1 MVGSSNQI
9 KQTPLIFQVW
19 LMNFYSFKFA
29 DKFSQSSGHVDFT
42 VEVERALRVL
52 DGAILVLCAVGG
64 VQVSVV
70 VSWVKS
76 KASSCL
82 SLGFFLSV
90 SRLLPVCL
98 QASPCLSPG
107 FSLSVSRL
115 LPVCLQAS
123 LSPTAVIAS
132 FQVLNPY
139 YILSS
144 CDYAFSHLAWVS

>member
-1 MVGSSNQI
+1 MVPSWCYVLLEGCR
-9 KQTPLIFQVW
+9 LV
-19 LMNFYSFKFA
+19 
-29 DKFSQSSGHVDFT
+29 SQSP
-42 VEVERALRVL
+42 ELRVRL
-52 DGAILVLCAVGG
+52 LPVCL
-64 VQVSVV
+64 Q
-70 VSWVKS
+70 
-76 KASSCL
+76 ASSCL
-82 SLGFFLSV
+82 SPGFFLSV

-98 QASPCLSPG
+98 QASSCLSPG

-144 CDYAFSHLAWVS
+144 CDYAFSHLAWVSQHCPMVMQVCAIVFLSGGPFSGCDPAESEKAVNFDNQQHRIL